1 MENTLRVLVV
11 DDDKINRIVATK
23 WLNKWGFAVDVAV
36 DGKDAIHKLTNNNYY
51 IILMDLQLP
60 VMDGFEASKHIRTK
74 MQSPK
79 NKIPIIAMSAND
91 AKSEMETCIR
101 TGMNDYI
108 SKPFDPTLLKNKITD
123 LAQGYLLEETDHHH
137 EMLVESTIH
146 KYTDLTMLKKMADGN
161 EQFIKD
167 FISLFLETAPAS
179 IIGMQKALSEKDW
192 NNLKNLAHKLKPS
205 FNYLGILQLTEATST
220 IEHNIIK
227 QNEMEVIPELVDQI
241 VEISNIAFTELKKEI
256 DYPID
261 DNA

>member
-1 MENTLRVLVV
+1 MDNALRVLVV
-11 DDDKINRIVATK
+11 DDDKINRIVASK

-36 DGKDAIHKLTNNNYY
+36 DGKDAINKLTANNYY

-60 VMDGFEASKHIRTK
+60 IMDGFEATKFIRTK

-123 LAQGYLLEETDHHH
+123 LAQGYLLEEKDHHH
-137 EMLVESTIH
+137 KLVVASTVQKI
-146 KYTDLTMLKKMADGN
+146 TDLTMLKKMADGN
-161 EQFIKD
+161 QQFIKE
-167 FISLFLETAPAS
+167 FITLFLETAPAS

-192 NNLKNLAHKLKPS
+192 VNLKNLAHKLKPS
-205 FNYLGILQLTEATST
+205 FNYLGIFQLTEATST
-220 IEHNIIK
+220 IEYNIVQ
-227 QNEMEVIPELVDQI
+227 QNEMEIIPELVDQI

-256 DYPID
+256 DYHID
-261 DNA
+261 DNT